1 MKLGREQGRI
11 RALYT
16 TQERR
21 ALKDNGINTEEI
33 IWKQQAEKT
42 CFVSAVKFE
51 LELCRRVNASLDQLL
66 LIKLL

>member
-1 MKLGREQGRI
+1 MAEDGTSGEWPEMKPGREQGQI
-11 RALYT
+11 HALYT

-42 CFVSAVKFE
+42 YSVSVVIFE
-51 LELCRRVNASLDQLL
+51 LELC
-66 LIKLL
+66 